1 MRFGRLSLRHGHRR
15 LLRNYGSH
23 AMKFVTTLLF
33 LTLGVSVCL
42 VADSLAA
49 QPAGKLVLY
58 TSQPD
63 RDAQQTVDAF
73 RKRNP
78 SVEVE
83 IFRSGTTEV
92 MNKLMAEIAAGQ
104 PRADVLLIADALSM
118 ERLKAAGQLQPYAE
132 ADVRQFPAEAYDN
145 AKNYFG
151 TKLITTGIIVNRSA
165 PLKPKSWA
173 DLLRPEAKGQ
183 VVLPSPL
190 YSGAAAIHMGAL
202 GVAPVLGPSYY
213 ERLAGNAAVAL
224 RGNGA
229 VLNAVAGGQK
239 MYGIIVEF
247 MALNA
252 KAKGSPV
259 DFVFPAEGVS
269 VVTEPTAIM
278 RQSGNPA
285 AARAFVDF
293 VLSKEGQELAAAQGY
308 LPARRDVAPPAGFPE
323 AGTLKILPVNI
334 GQLLKD
340 DELNK
345 KRFADLFGG

>member
-1 MRFGRLSLRHGHRR
+1 MMKLRRM
-15 LLRNYGSH
+15 SCWV
-23 AMKFVTTLLF
+23 AP
-33 LTLGVSVCL
+33 L
-42 VADSLAA
+42 VAALLAGPVGA
-49 QPAGKLVLY
+49 QPGGKLVLY

-63 RDAQQTVDAF
+63 RDAQRTIEGF

-78 SVEVE
+78 GVDVE

-92 MNKLMAEIAAGQ
+92 MSKLMAEIAAGQ

-118 ERLKAAGQLQPYAE
+118 ERLKAAGQLQAYPD
-132 ADVRQFPAEAYDN
+132 ADVRQLPPGAYDKDN
-145 AKNYFG
+145 TYFG
-151 TKLITTGIIVNRSA
+151 TKLITTGIIVNRQA
-165 PLKPKSWA
+165 PVRATSWA
-173 DLLRPEAKGQ
+173 DLLKPEAKGQ

-190 YSGAAAIHMGAL
+190 YSGAAAIHMAALSEDPAL
-202 GVAPVLGPSYY
+202 GSGYY
-213 ERLAGNAAVAL
+213 AKLAKNGAVAL

-239 MYGIIVEF
+239 LYGIIVEF

-259 DFVFPAEGVS
+259 DFVFPVEGVS
-269 VVTEPTAIM
+269 VVTEPTAIL
-278 RQSGNPA
+278 RAAKNPG

-293 VLSKEGQELAAAQGY
+293 VLSKEGQELAVSQGY
-308 LPARRDVAPPAGFPE
+308 FPARKDVKPPAGFPDV
-323 AGTLKILPVNI
+323 AALAILPVDVAE
-334 GQLLKD
+334 LLKR

>member
-1 MRFGRLSLRHGHRR
+1 MKRRMIKVRRLSWLI
-15 LLRNYGSH
+15 
-23 AMKFVTTLLF
+23 AAFAAALF
-33 LTLGVSVCL
+33 AGTV
-42 VADSLAA
+42 AA
-49 QPAGKLVLY
+49 QPGGKLVLY

-63 RDAQQTVDAF
+63 RDAQRTIEGF
-73 RKRNP
+73 RKKNP
-78 SVEVE
+78 GVDVE

-92 MNKLMAEIAAGQ
+92 MSKLMAEIAAGQ

-118 ERLKAAGQLQPYAE
+118 ERLKTAGQLQPYPE
-132 ADVRQFPAEAYDN
+132 ADVRELPADAYD
-145 AKNYFG
+145 KDKTYFG
-151 TKLITTGIIVNRSA
+151 TKLITTGIIVNRQA
-165 PLKPKSWA
+165 PMKPASWA
-173 DLLRPEAKGQ
+173 DLLKPEAKGQ

-190 YSGAAAIHMGAL
+190 YSGAAAIHMAALSAVPAL
-202 GVAPVLGPSYY
+202 GAGYY
-213 ERLAGNAAVAL
+213 EKLAKNGAVAL

-269 VVTEPTAIM
+269 VVTEPTAIL
-278 RQSGNPA
+278 RATKNPE

-293 VLSKEGQELAAAQGY
+293 VLSKEGQALAVSQGY
-308 LPARRDVAPPAGFPE
+308 FPARKDVKPPAGFPDV
-323 AGTLKILPVNI
+323 AGLRILPVDI
-334 GQLLKD
+334 AALLSQ
-340 DELNK
+340 DEQNK

>member
-1 MRFGRLSLRHGHRR
+1 MNRLIR
-15 LLRNYGSH
+15 LLASCV
-23 AMKFVTTLLF
+23 A
-33 LTLGVSVCL
+33 L
-42 VADSLAA
+42 VAMLLADAACA
-49 QPAGKLVLY
+49 QVAGKLVLY

-63 RDAQQTVDAF
+63 RDAQQTVDGF
-73 RKRNP
+73 RRKNP
-78 SVEVE
+78 GVDVE

-118 ERLKAAGQLQPYAE
+118 ERLKAAGQLQPYAD
-132 ADVRQFPAEAYDN
+132 ADIRQFPADAYD
-145 AKNYFG
+145 KDKSYFG

-165 PLKPKSWA
+165 PMVPKSWA
-173 DLLRPEAKGQ
+173 DLLRPEARGQ

-202 GVAPVLGPSYY
+202 SAVPALGSDFYDK
-213 ERLAGNAAVAL
+213 LAANGAIAQ

-229 VLNAVAGGQK
+229 VLTAVAGGQK

-259 DFVFPAEGVS
+259 EFVFPAEGVS
-269 VVTEPTAIM
+269 IVTEPVAIT
-278 RQSGNPA
+278 RGAKNLA

-293 VLSKEGQELAAAQGY
+293 VLSRDGQELAAAQGY
-308 LPARRDVAPPAGFPE
+308 LPARSDVTPPPGMPRAGQIRLLPLDTADLLRRDE
-323 AGTLKILPVNI
+323 T
-334 GQLLKD
+334 
-340 DELNK
+340 NK
-345 KRFADLFGG
+345 KKFATLFGG